1 MPRLPRNLH
10 LVATWRTPANAIRK
24 TRNTTHLKCCA
35 CYAKWR
41 WTRPKCCA
49 CHENCNASSENVAK
63 VLRLPKTEAFGAF
76 SDKRIISKKKPTY
89 QWNRQGFRASV
100 SFTLALH
107 PHHLIPWS
115 KASKTKRYM
124 RYDLVSRC
132 DALSV
137 KTPAIWKKV
146 AVPLFKNFALCIAW
160 SRART
165 VAFKPENTV
174 HVRNTP
180 AKNTND
186 KLLCPLRSF
195 TLETSIAV
203 FQGRL
208 AALKG
213 GAEKNQNA
221 CCVSWRSGS
230 IFPSHG
236 PIPKAGWSIADS
248 ISVQGAIHGRA
259 VGSARPAAADLNEW
273 LKPTASFQT
282 KFEISNPRRYL
293 SIKLWS

>member
-1 MPRLPRNLH
+1 M
-10 LVATWRTPANAIRK
+10 WRPIRK
-24 TRNTTHLKCCA
+24 DAGHLK
-35 CYAKWR
+35 KSS
-41 WTRPKCCA
+41 RPA
-49 CHENCNASSENVAK
+49 FQ
-63 VLRLPKTEAFGAF
+63 KT
-76 SDKRIISKKKPTY
+76 
-89 QWNRQGFRASV
+89 
-100 SFTLALH
+100 
-107 PHHLIPWS
+107 
-115 KASKTKRYM
+115 
-124 RYDLVSRC
+124 
-132 DALSV
+132 
-137 KTPAIWKKV
+137 
-146 AVPLFKNFALCIAW
+146 FALCIAW

-180 AKNTND
+180 AKT
-186 KLLCPLRSF
+186 LTTSCCVRSAVSHWK
-195 TLETSIAV
+195 TSIAV
-203 FQGRL
+203 FQGLL

-221 CCVSWRSGS
+221 CCVFLALRLD
-230 IFPSHG
+230 IFRAMG

-273 LKPTASFQT
+273 LKPTASSSFQT

>member
-1 MPRLPRNLH
+1 
-10 LVATWRTPANAIRK
+10 
-24 TRNTTHLKCCA
+24 
-35 CYAKWR
+35 
-41 WTRPKCCA
+41 
-49 CHENCNASSENVAK
+49 
-63 VLRLPKTEAFGAF
+63 
-76 SDKRIISKKKPTY
+76 
-89 QWNRQGFRASV
+89 
-100 SFTLALH
+100 
-107 PHHLIPWS
+107 
-115 KASKTKRYM
+115 M

-146 AVPLFKNFALCIAW
+146 AVPLFKKLCTLHSMVQSQNCSIQAW
-160 SRART
+160 KHCACQEH
-165 VAFKPENTV
+165 PG
-174 HVRNTP
+174 
-180 AKNTND
+180 KNTND

-203 FQGRL
+203 FQGLL